1 MVGLQGNVVCACV
14 CLKFSSSFLLGTLL
28 PLYVYIRT
36 YTFVPLRELP
46 QRLADTLFHRKS
58 SFCCA
63 ECCMLVDV
71 EAGLTVRPWT
81 EVRRRIEE
89 IVYLEGIVSYSRCG
103 TLLKGTSVDVR
114 M

>member
-1 MVGLQGNVVCACV
+1 
-14 CLKFSSSFLLGTLL
+14 
-28 PLYVYIRT
+28 
-36 YTFVPLRELP
+36 
-46 QRLADTLFHRKS
+46 
-58 SFCCA
+58 
-63 ECCMLVDV
+63 MLVDV